1 MKNILCLTI
10 DILLLVASGLFV
22 ACNPRKPSFHIG
34 VSQCSDDEWRQKMN
48 REMAREVAFIG
59 DMEVTFRSADD
70 RSDHQSAD
78 IDSFIDEGVD
88 LLIVAPNETEG
99 VTAAVK
105 RARDKGIP
113 VVLVDRKL
121 NTDDYDAYVGTDNYD
136 IGYKAGS
143 YAAATL
149 KDGGSVVEIG
159 GLTGSSPATER
170 HKGFVDA
177 LKDAPNVKLLASADG
192 EWRLATAEKVMDSLL
207 QTVPAPD
214 LVFAHNDRMA
224 VGARRATSRHG
235 VAPLF
240 IGVDALPGK
249 GHGVELVT
257 NGTLEASLIYS
268 TGGDRIIQV
277 ADSILKKLPVQR
289 NSLLSTAIVD
299 STNAR
304 VLAMQVTQIEDE
316 EAKIEEL
323 NDRIDTFLLRYS
335 HQKIML
341 ISSIVILVLIAIVFG
356 LILRAYWTNVKT
368 NRQLAQQKHKLEAQR
383 NQLILLSKQIN
394 GTDDGFTDKLR
405 KVVNAH
411 MAEPNF
417 GVEELALEMGMG
429 RSQLFRKVKN
439 LCDCSPNELIRAARL
454 KRAAE
459 LLTSTD
465 KTVAEVSFATGFSSP
480 SYFAKCY
487 REYFGCNP
495 KGFLKKDEKEKGKE

>member
-1 MKNILCLTI
+1 MKKSYCFSLS
-10 DILLLVASGLFV
+10 ILLLVAGGMFT
-22 ACNPRKPSFHIG
+22 ACSPRRPSFHIG

-48 REMAREVAFIG
+48 REMVREAAFIG
-59 DMEVTFRSADD
+59 DMELTFRSAGD

-78 IDSFIDEGVD
+78 IDSFINEGVD
-88 LLIVAPNETEG
+88 LLIVAPNEAQG

-105 RARDKGIP
+105 RAREKGIP

-121 NTDDYDAYVGTDNYD
+121 NSDDYDAYVGTDNYD
-136 IGYKAGS
+136 IGYKAGT
-143 YAAATL
+143 YAAASL

-177 LKDAPNVKLLASADG
+177 LKGSPNITLLASADG
-192 EWRLATAEKVMDSLL
+192 EWRSETAEKVMDSVL
-207 QTVPAPD
+207 QKVAAPD

-224 VGARRATSRHG
+224 VGARRATARHG
-235 VAPLF
+235 VNPLF

-277 ADSILKKLPVQR
+277 ADSILKKLEVQR
-289 NSLLSTAIVD
+289 NSLLSTALVD

-304 VLAMQVTQIEDE
+304 ILSMQVAQIEDE

-323 NDRIDTFLLRYS
+323 NERIDTFLLRYS
-335 HQKIML
+335 HQKVML
-341 ISSIVILVLIAIVFG
+341 ISSIVILILIAIVFA
-356 LILRAYWTNVKT
+356 LIVRAYWTNVKT
-368 NRQLAQQKHKLEAQR
+368 SRTLAEQKKKLEAQR
-383 NQLILLSKQIN
+383 NQLILLSKQIKE
-394 GTDDGFTDKLR
+394 TDDGFTDKVR
-405 KVVNAH
+405 KVIEAH
-411 MAEPNF
+411 MTETEF
-417 GVEELALEMGMG
+417 GVEELAAEMGMG
-429 RSQLFRKVKN
+429 RSQLFRKVKS

-459 LLTSTD
+459 LLTHTD

-487 REYFGCNP
+487 KEYFGSNP
-495 KGFLKKDEKEKGKE
+495 KGFLKK